1 MSELIRRLQGE
12 HDNFSKLLAL
22 LAAEIETLDRGENG
36 NFRLMTDIMD
46 YMSVYPDVAHHP
58 LEDRIFTRLAQLDPE
73 SRDLVTELIAEHERL
88 RHMGKA
94 FSDLVR
100 GVVGG
105 GITSVDK
112 VSTLGHDYVA
122 LIHAHSE
129 REESDIF
136 PRLNTVL
143 SDEDWTELTAAA
155 AASEDPLFGSIVDRS
170 YEEILAQIER
180 RR

>member
-22 LAAEIETLDRGENG
+22 LDAEIETLDRGENG

-46 YMSVYPDVAHHP
+46 YMAVYPDVAHHP
-58 LEDRIFTRLAQLDPE
+58 LEDRIFTRLAQLDPG
-73 SRDLVTELIAEHERL
+73 SHDLVAELIGEHERL
-88 RHMGKA
+88 RHKGKV

-112 VSTLGHDYVA
+112 LSTLGHEYVA
-122 LIHAHSE
+122 LIRAHSA

-136 PRLNTVL
+136 PRLIKVL
-143 SDEDWTELTAAA
+143 SDEDWTELTVTAL
-155 AASEDPLFGSIVDRS
+155 SEDPLFGSIVDRS